1 MSSDTGQATK
11 PTMRAGARSR
21 SSCAHLAAFRL
32 SLFIP
37 RPGITR
43 PATERFFRNA
53 VSFAQALVFVC
64 ALALYV
70 AGAHAQTPLPQP
82 PPPPPPGQ
90 AQNNGQGSVV
100 KVDVNLVVLHT
111 TVIDDRQR
119 FADGLK
125 EENFRVFEDK
135 VEQKLAVFKRE
146 DVPV

>member
-1 MSSDTGQATK
+1 
-11 PTMRAGARSR
+11 
-21 SSCAHLAAFRL
+21 
-32 SLFIP
+32 
-37 RPGITR
+37 GITR
-43 PATERFFRNA
+43 PAIERFFRRA
-53 VSFAQALVFVC
+53 ASLAQVLIFVC
-64 ALALYV
+64 AFTLIA

-111 TVIDDRQR
+111 TVVDDRQR

-135 VEQKLAVFKRE
+135 VEQKLAVF
-146 DVPV
+146 